1 MRVVHDVSRHEW
13 RQVKAERHV
22 ARDVD
27 VSARTV
33 LAVVLGLTLA
43 LMLMSCSQLT
53 VGSRA
58 STAEFF
64 VAPWGSDGAAGTFEE
79 PLRSL
84 GRVAELVGPG
94 DTVLLRGGVYDVI
107 GEHVYVSV
115 TMSGSSG
122 APITIKSYPG
132 ETAIFDGY
140 LHPWHPRTYG
150 DGRSV
155 SSPNLFRFT
164 GEHTVWEDIT
174 FRNGVGRAFYVIG
187 NHNVYRGIVSHD
199 HHSDGIYLQGSFNL
213 VENCDSFN
221 NYSVSNGGNSADGLK
236 MVDGNSLR
244 NHFGPDAETRG
255 NVIRAC
261 RFWNNSDDGIDI
273 WSSLDTLIE
282 YTMAWGNGYGP
293 TGNGMGFKLGNN
305 SMRHSGTIIRNSIGF
320 DNKYNFTTNGAT
332 GVTFLNNT
340 SWRPQGSIG
349 FDLRARSAPED
360 GSEGRNYA
368 FNNISYDAATPA
380 ATRASSN
387 PGPPPEH
394 THNTWNL
401 GMDVPGFVS
410 LDPTHEAFLALG
422 SDSPAIDAGTD
433 VGFPYNGTRPDLGA
447 LEYGVTLAGILPQRM
462 NAGPTVA
469 ASLFSPHRS
478 TTN

>member
-1 MRVVHDVSRHEW
+1 MEFFSRE
-13 RQVKAERHV
+13 RSQIRTERHV
-22 ARDVD
+22 ARDGD
-27 VSARTV
+27 VSVRTV
-33 LAVVLGLTLA
+33 LAVVLGLTLT
-43 LMLMSCSQLT
+43 LMLMSCNQQT

-58 STAEFF
+58 STGHFF
-64 VAPWGSDGAAGTFEE
+64 VAPWGSDGAVGTFEE

-84 GRVAELVGPG
+84 GRVAQLAGPG
-94 DTVLLRGGVYDVI
+94 DTVLLRGGVYDVM
-107 GEHVYVSV
+107 GEHVYVTV
-115 TMSGSSG
+115 RMSGAPG
-122 APITIKSYPG
+122 APITVRSYPG
-132 ETAIFDGY
+132 ETAVFDGH
-140 LHPWHPRTYG
+140 LHVWHPRYED

-155 SSPNLFRFT
+155 GGHKLFQFN
-164 GEHTVWEDIT
+164 GEYTVWEDIT
-174 FRNGVGRAFYVIG
+174 FRNGIGQGFYIVG
-187 NHNVYRGIVSHD
+187 NHNVFRGIVSHD
-199 HHSDGIYLQGSFNL
+199 HHSDGMYLQGSFNL

-221 NYSVSNGGNSADGLK
+221 NYSISNGGNSADGLK
-236 MVDGNSLR
+236 MVDGNHVRTL
-244 NHFGPDAETRG
+244 FGPDAETRG

-282 YTMAWGNGYGP
+282 YTMAWSNGYGS
-293 TGNGMGFKLGNN
+293 TGNGMGFKLGN
-305 SMRHSGTIIRNSIGF
+305 SSLRHSGTIIRNSIGF
-320 DNKYNFTTNGAT
+320 DNIYNFTTNGGT

-340 SWRPQGSIG
+340 SWRPRGSIG

-380 ATRASSN
+380 STRASSN

-394 THNTWNL
+394 THNSWNL

-410 LDPTHEAFLALG
+410 LDPAHEAFLALR

-433 VGFPYNGTRPDLGA
+433 VGLPYGGVRPDLGA
-447 LEYGVTLAGILPQRM
+447 LEHGVTLATILPQLM
-462 NAGPTVA
+462 NAAPTVA
-469 ASLFSPHRS
+469 ASLFGPPRS